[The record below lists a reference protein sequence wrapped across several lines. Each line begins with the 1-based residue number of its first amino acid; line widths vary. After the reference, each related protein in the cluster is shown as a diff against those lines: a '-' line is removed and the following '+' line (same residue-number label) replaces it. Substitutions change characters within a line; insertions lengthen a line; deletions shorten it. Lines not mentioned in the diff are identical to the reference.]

1 MNIFDETIVRFVLAL
16 VVAIGLMMAAFAHIA
31 QAAEADV
38 VYFNGKIVTLDPAGS
53 TVSGVAVKDG
63 KILNVGGTDEMKKL
77 AGPLTRLVDLGGKIV
92 VPGLIDAHCHPMET
106 IYLKEDWVDCRYPKT
121 KSVKQALSNI
131 AAWAKKTPKGEW
143 IFVACVSA
151 SENKFTEKRL
161 PTKAELD
168 AVAPDNPVVVANGA
182 HMAVVN
188 SQVIQHLGIK
198 KNMSKLPHGGTVILD
213 KNAEP
218 TGVLADAQSDI
229 PTNPSPAEL
238 ERYYTKNIQEFWN
251 QFGFTSLLAIT
262 PAAALPVLQHV
273 ASSGMKPTIR
283 YTTSIWTSANDK
295 EMPEDLSKF
304 SMPKGAD
311 PAWYRFGGIK
321 DWIDGENDCRTG
333 YMCEPY
339 IGHFD
344 TDPAG
349 GRGTLVTAQPE
360 ANRLAA
366 TANKAGVICMFHCS
380 GDEATNIGLNAY
392 EQIIRSGRPQNLMRI
407 EHFGMFQLTEA
418 QLQRAKEMKTKGL
431 HVSTQPIWLL
441 ELVKAD
447 YENMGAKRAST
458 GFQFRSMIDAG
469 LEPAAST
476 DMTGIY
482 IGNINPFEAIYAMVT
497 RDSDMGKFLPGQA
510 ISVVEALKMWTTWG
524 AKSMGEAHVKGSIE
538 PGKYAD
544 MVVLSDDI
552 LTMPQ
557 NRIKEVKALMTIV
570 GGEVVYEA
578 K

>member
-1 MNIFDETIVRFVLAL
+1 MNIFDGTVVRFVLAL
-16 VVAIGLMMAAFAHIA
+16 VFAIGLVIAAFAHIA

-38 VYFNGKIVTLDPAGS
+38 IYFNGKIVTIDPAGS
-53 TVSGVAVKDG
+53 IVSGVAVKDG

-77 AGPLTRLVDLGGKIV
+77 AGPLTKMVDLGGKTVI
-92 VPGLIDAHCHPMET
+92 PGLIDAHCHPMET

-121 KSVKQALSNI
+121 TSVKQALSNI
-131 AAWAKKTPKGEW
+131 AESAKKTPKGQW

-151 SENKFTEKRL
+151 SENKFAEKRL
-161 PTKAELD
+161 PTKPELD
-168 AVAPDNPVVVANGA
+168 IAAPDNPLLLANGA
-182 HMAVVN
+182 HMAVAN
-188 SQVIQHLGIK
+188 SLAIKELGIK
-198 KNMSKLPHGGTVILD
+198 RGMSKLPHGGTVILD
-213 KNAEP
+213 KDGEP
-218 TGVLADAQSDI
+218 TGVLADAQSDVPDN
-229 PTNPSPAEL
+229 PTPAQL
-238 ERYYTKNIQEFWN
+238 ERFYTKSIQEFWN
-251 QFGFTSLLAIT
+251 MHGFTSLLAIT
-262 PAAALPVLQHV
+262 PAVALPVLKKV
-273 ASSGMKPTIR
+273 AVSGITPTIR
-283 YTTSIWTSANDK
+283 FTTAVWTSANDK
-295 EMPEDLSKF
+295 NMPDDLSKF
-304 SMPKGAD
+304 EMPKGVD
-311 PAWYRFGGIK
+311 PSRYRFAGIK

-344 TDPAG
+344 TDPTG

-360 ANRLAA
+360 ADRVAA
-366 TANKAGVICMFHCS
+366 IANKAGKMCMFHCS

-392 EQIIRSGRPQNLMRI
+392 EKVIKSGNPQTLIRI
-407 EHFGMFQLTEA
+407 EHFGMFQLTDA
-418 QLQRAKEMKTKGL
+418 QLQRAKDMKTKGL

-469 LEPAAST
+469 LEPAASS

-482 IGNINPFEAIYAMVT
+482 LGNINPFQAIYAMVT
-497 RDSDMGKFLPGQA
+497 RDSDKGKFMPGQA
-510 ISVVEALKMWTTWG
+510 ISVIEAIKMWTIWG
-524 AKSMGEAHVKGSIE
+524 AKSMGEAAVKGSIE

-544 MVVLSDDI
+544 LVVLSDDI
-552 LTMPQ
+552 LSMPKD
-557 NRIKEVKALMTIV
+557 RIRDITPLMTIV